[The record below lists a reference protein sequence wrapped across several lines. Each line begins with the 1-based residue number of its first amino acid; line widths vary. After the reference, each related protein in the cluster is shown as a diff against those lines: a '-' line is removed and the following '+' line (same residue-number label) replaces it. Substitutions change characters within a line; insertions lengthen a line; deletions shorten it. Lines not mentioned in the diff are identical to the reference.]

1 MEKRCNK
8 SIYIWAI
15 LGSLL
20 VTVFGCKD
28 EFFEQQAGDRIT
40 PDQHYQSMIDA
51 SVSTQGPIVLL
62 QDVMP
67 NLIMLDGL
75 RSDMLEVTPNAN
87 AYFNEIYNQS
97 ISKDNPVIDPSGLY
111 KVIINVNEI
120 LDNIDLLSS
129 RDREY
134 NELVATALKG
144 GLVTMRS
151 WSYFT
156 LARLYGS
163 VAIIDDNMSSI
174 PENPAQSTISK
185 DELIPMLI
193 EELLPYVQE
202 SSTEFIEYSI
212 NHYMNTKALLGQLYL
227 EMNNYSEAARYLK
240 LACESNLNGPS
251 LYKVDR
257 SYQNEAWGSIFLNA
271 ESNGLENISVIPYSR
286 AEDQYNP
293 LPAWLGY
300 EYDYV
305 ARPTSIVI
313 DSFFTQVNAAGD
325 TLDLY
330 RTAFTINFQSQQ
342 INDSTFV
349 FINPEVRKYSI
360 DENDPFSSDI
370 IISRAADLH
379 LLLAE
384 AYNRMGDET
393 SQEYALMLLNQ
404 GVNNE
409 NPKPAEFSRWSRNLG
424 IRGRAYLSSREVP
437 ERDSIPLEERTLL
450 IENAIIAERALE
462 LAYEGKRWFD
472 LVRIAERRNDPS
484 FLADKVAEKY
494 KGTGNYD
501 AIRNK
506 LMNPENWYLPY

>member
-1 MEKRCNK
+1 MEKRSIK
-8 SIYIWAI
+8 SIYFKAI
-15 LGSLL
+15 LGILL
-20 VTVFGCKD
+20 VTAFGCKD
-28 EFFEQQAGDRIT
+28 EFFEQKAGDRIT
-40 PDQHYQSMIDA
+40 PEQHYQSMIDA
-51 SVSTQGPIVLL
+51 SVSTQGPIALL

-75 RSDMLEVTPNAN
+75 RSDMLEVTPNTN
-87 AYFNEIYNQS
+87 SYFNEIYNQS

-120 LDNIDLLSS
+120 LANIDVLSQ

-144 GLVTMRS
+144 GLITLRS

-156 LARLYGS
+156 LARLYGN
-163 VAIIDDNMSSI
+163 VAMIDGNMSSI
-174 PENPAQSTISK
+174 PGNSSQTRISK
-185 DELIPMLI
+185 NELIPMLI
-193 EELLPYVQE
+193 EELLPYVEE
-202 SSTEFIEYSI
+202 SSADLVEYSI
-212 NHYMNTKALLGQLYL
+212 EHYMNTKALLGQLYL

-240 LACESNLNGPS
+240 LACESFLNDPS

-257 SYQNEAWGSIFLNA
+257 SYQNEAWGAIFLNA

-293 LPAWLGY
+293 LPKWFGFD
-300 EYDYV
+300 YDYM

-313 DSFFTQVNAAGD
+313 DSFFAQVNAAGD

-330 RTAFTINFQSQQ
+330 RAAFTLGFQMA
-342 INDSTFV
+342 IVDSALV
-349 FINPEVRKYSI
+349 YLNPEVRKYAV
-360 DENDPFSSDI
+360 DQNDPFSSDI

-393 SQEYALMLLNQ
+393 SQKYALMLLNQ
-404 GVNNE
+404 GVNST

-437 ERDSIPLEERTLL
+437 ERDSIPLQERIII
-450 IENAIIAERALE
+450 IEDAIVAERALE

-494 KGTGNYD
+494 KGNGNYE
-501 AIRNK
+501 AVRNK
-506 LMNPENWYLPY
+506 LMNPENWYLPFE

>member
-1 MEKRCNK
+1 MEKSSTK
-8 SIYIWAI
+8 SIYFRAI
-15 LGSLL
+15 LGILL
-20 VTVFGCKD
+20 VTAFGCKD
-28 EFFEQQAGDRIT
+28 EFFEQKAGDRIT
-40 PDQHYQSMIDA
+40 PEQHYQSMIDA
-51 SVSTQGPIVLL
+51 SVSTQGPIALL

-87 AYFNEIYNQS
+87 SYFNEIYNQS

-120 LDNIDLLSS
+120 LANIDVLSQ

-144 GLVTMRS
+144 GLVTLRS

-156 LARLYGS
+156 LVRLYGN
-163 VAIIDDNMSSI
+163 VALIDGNMSSI
-174 PENPAQSTISK
+174 PDNSSQTRISK

-193 EELLPYVQE
+193 EELLPYVEE
-202 SSTEFIEYSI
+202 SSTDLVEYSI
-212 NHYMNTKALLGQLYL
+212 EHYMNTKALLGQLYL

-240 LACESNLNGPS
+240 LACESFLNDPS

-257 SYQNEAWGSIFLNA
+257 SYQNEAWGAIFLNA

-293 LPAWLGY
+293 LPKWLGFD
-300 EYDYV
+300 YDYM

-313 DSFFTQVNAAGD
+313 DSFFAQVNAAGD

-330 RTAFTINFQSQQ
+330 RTAFTLGFQMA
-342 INDSTFV
+342 IVDSSIV
-349 FINPEVRKYSI
+349 YLNPEVRKYAV
-360 DENDPFSSDI
+360 DQNDPFSSDI

-393 SQEYALMLLNQ
+393 SQKYALMLLNQ
-404 GVNNE
+404 GVNST

-437 ERDSIPLEERTLL
+437 ERDSIPLQERIVM
-450 IENAIIAERALE
+450 IEDAIIAERALE

-494 KGTGNYD
+494 KGNGNYE

-506 LMNPENWYLPY
+506 LMNPENWYLPFE